1 MSLSLKVENAIGD
14 FAHRSGFTERGGVI
28 IDLDGTA
35 VHEENGRTV
44 IPRPVELGLK
54 ALYDRGRPVVLNS
67 LRFPLSVMRTFGKEW
82 LAISNS
88 PIPIVSMNGSQG
100 GDVQRDEKGE
110 LCFEEV
116 VAFPLTSNE
125 IDAVFT
131 GVDAL
136 LADGIRD
143 VLLFYYPRDWR
154 MGEII
159 WTPVAEKVTYVKEKY
174 KSASAVTAVEAA
186 KLQEQLHEEEIC
198 MIFLLIE
205 RPADDLMAYQ
215 HSKPSSFFTTKGV
228 DKLTGAQ
235 AAADY
240 IGFDMAASLG
250 AGDTPMDVFLNGVGM
265 AVHVGDRELEFRGV
279 HSTLRVSNSFELG
292 DVLFRLAGIQELEN
306 AIANHEGRAR
316 RAGR

>member
-1 MSLSLKVENAIGD
+1 MSLSLKVENALGD
-14 FAHRSGFTERGGVI
+14 FAHSSGFTERGGVV

-35 VHEENGRTV
+35 VYEESGRTV

-67 LRFPLSVMRTFGKEW
+67 LRFPLSVMRTFGREW
-82 LAISNS
+82 LALSNA
-88 PIPIVSMNGSQG
+88 PIPVVSMNGSQIG
-100 GDVQRDEKGE
+100 YVQRDDKQE
-110 LCFEEV
+110 LCFEEIA
-116 VAFPLTSNE
+116 AFPLSGNE
-125 IDAVFT
+125 IDACLA

-136 LADGIRD
+136 LADKIRD

-159 WTPVAEKVTYVKEKY
+159 WTPVAEKISHVKEKY
-174 KSASAVTAVEAA
+174 KSASAVTAVEPQ
-186 KLQEQLHEEEIC
+186 KLQEQLHKEEIC

-205 RPADDLMAYQ
+205 RSADELMAYQ

-235 AAADY
+235 VAADY

-250 AGDTPMDVFLNGVGM
+250 AGDTPMDVFLNGVGL
-265 AVHVGDRELEFRGV
+265 AAHVGPMQLEFRGL
-279 HSTLRVSNSFELG
+279 HSTIQVLNSFELG
-292 DVLFRLAGIQELEN
+292 DVLFRLAGIQELSN
-306 AIANHEGRAR
+306 AIDQKSLGH
-316 RAGR
+316 AG